1 VIKARWEQLRQWMR
15 GWKPVSTREYE
26 ALAREFGMITA
37 RCLQAEDSLRAVRIN
52 HAAMRKQMER
62 DRAAVYG
69 ELPGLTPG
77 EVERLAILAEECG
90 EVATAVG
97 KILRFGWE
105 SQSPY
110 GGKPNRKALEQE
122 LGNVRAVVNL
132 MLDAGDLNLNAIQSW
147 QRNKRVALMKWTL
160 YQECSMGREQQLEM
174 IRSIAESATG
184 G

>member
-1 VIKARWEQLRQWMR
+1 VIKARWEQLRQWLR

-26 ALAREFGMITA
+26 ALAREFGMITG
-37 RCLQAEDSLRAVRIN
+37 RCLAAEEALVKSRGTTANLVRKI
-52 HAAMRKQMER
+52 ER
-62 DRAAVYG
+62 DKAAVCG

-77 EVERLAILAEECG
+77 ELERLAILAEECG

-147 QRNKRVALMKWTL
+147 QRNKRVALVKWTL

-174 IRSIAESATG
+174 IRAIAESASG
-184 G
+184 